1 MLLRQ
6 RRAHRLQI
14 VAGIQ
19 PFRDRADV
27 LAERLAVPE
36 EGGTREHVDLGAGIV
51 DVVFAGD
58 VVATELEQACQRV
71 AEHGAA
77 AMANMHRSGRVGRD
91 VFDID
96 LGATADAAVV
106 SALAQHRPQ
115 RLGPGG
121 RLQRQIDEAG
131 AGDVDL
137 GDQRVGT
144 EPLGDLLGEV
154 AGLCLCL
161 FRKHHGGVGRHVA
174 MGGIARRLDHHAREI
189 DTLGPVGVR
198 RERAAGGVHAREHVG
213 EQVQC

>member
-1 MLLRQ
+1 M
-6 RRAHRLQI
+6 
-14 VAGIQ
+14 
-19 PFRDRADV
+19 
-27 LAERLAVPE
+27 
-36 EGGTREHVDLGAGIV
+36 
-51 DVVFAGD
+51 
-58 VVATELEQACQRV
+58 
-71 AEHGAA
+71 
-77 AMANMHRSGRVGRD
+77 
-91 VFDID
+91 
-96 LGATADAAVV
+96 DAAVV
-106 SALAQHRPQ
+106 SPLAQHRPQ

-174 MGGIARRLDHHAREI
+174 MGGVARRLDHHAGEI

-198 RERAAGGVHAREHVG
+198 CERAAGGVHACEHVG
-213 EQVQC
+213 EQVRC